1 MAMFWKISIIMKY
14 ITSKK
19 KEILNVNIARNKIIL
34 REFKYK
40 SIC

>member
-1 MAMFWKISIIMKY
+1 MFWQVSIIMKN

-34 REFKYK
+34 REFKYMLVMK
-40 SIC
+40 